1 MFIGKR
7 DMNSFI
13 MIHEYGYNI
22 CENHG
27 SSFLSLVINVFLL
40 WHLRR
45 FDFLMA
51 TSYLVDQT
59 GWEEKV
65 MLTHFGMETNG
76 RQTSENI
83 SRTPKY
89 RDSLLPWIVWAV
101 GEFSRGKIKRSKRRL
116 RYKLGC
122 SSSFPFPFFSSCWWK
137 FEASALN
144 VNIFFQRFHSLP

>member
-1 MFIGKR
+1 MI
-7 DMNSFI
+7 SFT
-13 MIHEYGYNI
+13 MIREYGYNI
-22 CENHG
+22 DLRELWIFFPLCFPYGKTFGTAWFLYDYNV
-27 SSFLSLVINVFLL
+27 SSWSNRLGGEGDVDTL
-40 WHLRR
+40 WNGDKWSPNLR
-45 FDFLMA
+45 
-51 TSYLVDQT
+51 
-59 GWEEKV
+59 
-65 MLTHFGMETNG
+65 H
-76 RQTSENI
+76 ENI

-89 RDSLLPWIVWAV
+89 CDSLLPWIVWAV